1 MTTSRNFPNN
11 DELLARAG
19 SLRRFI
25 SPPEA
30 IQKGE
35 SMRWS
40 KVFIPTLREVPA
52 EAEAPSH
59 RLLLRAGYIRQ
70 VSAGVYAYLF
80 LAQRSFL
87 KISQIIREEMDR
99 IGAQEFY
106 LPALDPAE
114 LWKESGRYELFG
126 ETMFKFKDRNQHD
139 MCLGVTHEEEMTNI
153 ARSELRSYKQLPQ
166 IWYQIQEKFRD
177 EPRPKSGLLRLRQ
190 FTMKDSYSFDLDA
203 AGLDESY
210 QKHYDAYRRI
220 FDRCG
225 LKYVIAEAYSGAMG
239 GTVSHEFMVPTEAGE
254 DSIAVCECGYAA
266 NLEKSVSALD
276 PVEDLPGESLPEPFP
291 TPGQKTIDD
300 LVKFTGEK
308 PSRMIKTLV
317 YIADDKP
324 VVLLLRGDHALSE
337 TKLATALGTAT
348 FRAAKPEE
356 ALALHGAHLG
366 SLGPVGLQGARIIA
380 DRALEGRRNLIAGAN
395 RDDTHLRNV
404 TPGRDFAAEYAD
416 IRVVQAGDPCS
427 RCGKPL
433 RVTVS
438 VELGHVFKLGQRY
451 SQAMH
456 ATVLDP
462 QGKEVPLVMG
472 SYGIGLERI
481 LTAAVEQNHD
491 QDGMFLPRNIAPFE
505 VILTAANMDD
515 PSLKETA
522 EKLYNE
528 LRELSLDVLFDDRN
542 ERPGVKFKDAD
553 LIGAPYRVT
562 IGKRKLEQGL
572 GEIVERS
579 TKQIQD
585 VKLAQLAQALK
596 ERLAG

>member
-1 MTTSRNFPNN
+1 
-11 DELLARAG
+11 
-19 SLRRFI
+19 
-25 SPPEA
+25 
-30 IQKGE
+30 
-35 SMRWS
+35 MRWS
-40 KVFIPTLREVPA
+40 KVFIPTLREAPA

-59 RLLLRAGYIRQ
+59 RLLLRAGYVRQ
-70 VSAGVYAYLF
+70 VAAGVYAYLF

-87 KISQIIREEMDR
+87 KISQIIREEMNR

-114 LWKESGRYELFG
+114 LWKESGRYDLFG

-153 ARSELRSYKQLPQ
+153 ARGEIRSYKQLPQ

-190 FTMKDSYSFDLDA
+190 FMMKDSYSFDLDD
-203 AGLDESY
+203 AGLDQSY
-210 QKHYDAYRRI
+210 QKHYDAYRQI

-225 LKYVIAEAYSGAMG
+225 LKYVITEAYSGAMG
-239 GTVSHEFMVPTEAGE
+239 GTVSHEFMVPTDAGE

-266 NLEKSVSALD
+266 NLEKAVSEVA
-276 PVEDLPGESLPEPFP
+276 PVEDLPGDAPPEPFP

-300 LVKFTGEK
+300 LVKFTGEA

-317 YIADDKP
+317 YIVEDKP
-324 VVLLLRGDHALSE
+324 VVLLLRGDHTLSE

-348 FRAAKPEE
+348 FRAASPEE
-356 ALALHGAHLG
+356 ALALHGAPLG
-366 SLGPVGLQGARIIA
+366 SLGPVGVEGARLLA
-380 DRALEGRRNLIAGAN
+380 DRALKGRKNLITGAN

-404 TPGRDFAAEYAD
+404 TPGRDFVAEYAD
-416 IRVVQAGDPCS
+416 LRVVQSGDLCP
-427 RCGKPL
+427 RCGSSL
-433 RVTVS
+433 RVSVA
-438 VELGHVFKLGQRY
+438 VELGHVFKLGRRY
-451 SQAMH
+451 SEAMH
-456 ATVLDP
+456 ATVLDVN
-462 QGKEVPLVMG
+462 GKEVPLVMG

-491 QDGMFLPRNIAPFE
+491 QDGMFLPRAIAPFD

-515 PSLKETA
+515 ARLREAA

-528 LRELSLDVLFDDRN
+528 MRELSLDVLFDDRN

-553 LIGAPYRVT
+553 LIGVPYRVT
-562 IGKRKLEQGL
+562 VGKRKLEQGL
-572 GEIVERS
+572 AEIYERS
-579 TKQIQD
+579 TKHVED
-585 VKLAQLAQALK
+585 VKLPQLAKALK
-596 ERLAG
+596 ERIAGQDQTEAKSIE